1 VSFVLAQ
8 SLIPPIEVDPN
19 LVTPGVFGF
28 IATFI
33 VGIGVLLVALD
44 MNRRIRRNRYR
55 GEISERLDRET
66 IPEGSE
72 Q

>member
-1 VSFVLAQ
+1 MSFVLAQ